1 MGSFMAQLLPFFPQA
16 GAEHCLCSH
25 RDQVLLSLENPH
37 ATGLRTLWGA
47 CAEGSVTVFM
57 ARSGAPRKIV
67 TTETMRKL
75 WRSFSRT
82 HYLIRITSKEILR
95 HSVYPQFDCQVIFAL
110 SSRFKVKSG
119 VRF

>member
-1 MGSFMAQLLPFFPQA
+1 MGCFVAQLLPFFPQA

-37 ATGLRTLWGA
+37 ATGLRTLRGA

-67 TTETMRKL
+67 TTETMLKL

-82 HYLIRITSKEILR
+82 HYLIRITSKEIIR
-95 HSVYPQFDCQVIFAL
+95 HNVYP
-110 SSRFKVKSG
+110 
-119 VRF
+119 